1 MTGSNAPGLRLLTGT
16 RTENLVSSSLSSPS
30 GHPGLL
36 RVPLLCS
43 SLQYLLFDHQRRGG
57 RLLFQLPKPPFCFP
71 WDAGVS
77 SPAPSQ
83 NQGAT
88 LLHS

>member
-1 MTGSNAPGLRLLTGT
+1 MTGSNAPGLRLLTVT

>member
-1 MTGSNAPGLRLLTGT
+1 MTGSNAPGLRLLSGTG
-16 RTENLVSSSLSSPS
+16 TENLVSSSLSSPS
-30 GHPGLL
+30 GHLGLL

-57 RLLFQLPKPPFCFP
+57 SLLFQLPKPPFCFP